1 MGNAKYYETFAQE
14 KWELHCKLF
23 EKKGK
28 IVNGHFY
35 TNHGWVVDSIKK
47 KNLNRFAGWS
57 LVIPF

>member
-47 KNLNRFAGWS
+47 KNWTDLQVG
-57 LVIPF
+57 P